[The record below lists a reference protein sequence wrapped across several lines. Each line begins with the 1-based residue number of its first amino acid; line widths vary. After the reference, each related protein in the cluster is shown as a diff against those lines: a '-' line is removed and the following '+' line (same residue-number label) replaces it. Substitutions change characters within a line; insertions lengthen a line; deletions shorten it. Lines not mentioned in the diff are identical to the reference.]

1 MSETPKNK
9 LSELLHSLTI
19 SEQKSFETYL
29 NSPFFRC
36 DKELL
41 ILFNRLLSYPNSSK
55 EAAFA
60 HLFPGFPYNDKQMR
74 YLISDLNRHI
84 ENFITIKALDKKILL
99 KKAIAAKSLSDRG
112 CEKAYNHVHLEITT
126 GNHFQNSAFFRLQ
139 FEHAEEHLSHVARIE
154 SRKNIPDYG
163 SVMNHLDTFYILK
176 KLQLSCEIANMA
188 NILNRKIE
196 IPLIDEINKL
206 ATSSP
211 YQNTPAISIYFN
223 LLQTLTSNNPEDHF
237 KEAEKL
243 IKFNS
248 GLFDPKELNE
258 LYQYIKNYC
267 VRKINQGYT
276 EYLKTL
282 FGIYKD
288 MLGNTKLTQ
297 HEYMSQYEFKNIVS
311 ISLRL
316 GEKKWCKEF
325 LEKQLS
331 LIPPQ
336 ERINASAYN
345 TAYYYFM
352 TDEFKKAIRKLQEV
366 ELNDVFYQLD
376 ARVILLKSYYEL
388 DETEAFFY
396 QVSSFRLFLLR
407 NKGISEFQKTI
418 YRNLIKFLAAIMRA
432 GISTTKLKAIRV
444 EIEKERNVADPAY
457 LMRKIAIA
465 LGEP

>member
-1 MSETPKNK
+1 MSGTSKNK
-9 LSELLHSLTI
+9 LSELLHSFTQT
-19 SEQKSFETYL
+19 EQKSFETYL

-41 ILFNRLLSYPNSSK
+41 MLYNRLLSYPNSSK

-60 HLFPGFPYNDKQMR
+60 HIFPEKVYDDKQMR

-84 ENFITIKALDKKILL
+84 ENFITLKALDKKALL
-99 KKAIAAKSLSDRG
+99 KKTIAAKTLSDRG
-112 CEKAYNHVHLEITT
+112 CEKAYNHVHLEITS
-126 GNHFQNSAFFRLQ
+126 GNYYQNSTYFRLQ
-139 FEHAEEHLSHVARIE
+139 FEHAEEHLSHVAHVE

-196 IPLIDEINKL
+196 IPLSDEINKL
-206 ATSSP
+206 ATTPP
-211 YQNTPAISIYFN
+211 YVNVPAISIYYN
-223 LLQTLTSNNPEDHF
+223 LLQSLTNNNSEDYF
-237 KEAEKL
+237 KQAEQL
-243 IKFNS
+243 IKSNS

-267 VRKINQGYT
+267 VRKINQGYP
-276 EYLKTL
+276 EYLRTL

-288 MLGNTKLTQ
+288 MLENNTLTH

-325 LEKQLS
+325 IEKQIS
-331 LIPPQ
+331 LLDPQ
-336 ERINASAYN
+336 ERTNASAYN

-352 TDEFKKAIRKLQEV
+352 TDEYKKAIRKLQEV

-376 ARVILLKSYYEL
+376 SRVILLKSYYEL

-407 NKGISEFQKTI
+407 NKGISEYQKTI

-432 GISTTKLKAIRV
+432 GISTTKLKAIRS

-457 LMRKIAIA
+457 LLRKIAIA